1 MMMSKAIP
9 HLLKTRNVS
18 FPTKGAFQ
26 KHLKSIYDKAKANKS
41 GLVDCDNDILDLK
54 DFIQDYCDKSERLL
68 DIFDLD
74 NCHFIVKK
82 SPDYTT
88 KCLFIVDNN
97 TGNQEQFSV
106 YDFGNPPD
114 AKTGFYSFCRYTIM
128 WLKFE
133 YRRKFSEHLGIDYN
147 EYDLWHKKPT
157 TKQIID
163 EFIEFKEIGEKLD
176 EVVSENFKG
185 NNAFYL
191 SEKYKFLNQEFIEFY
206 QSKVATELF
215 FELKLRK

>member
-1 MMMSKAIP
+1 
-9 HLLKTRNVS
+9 
-18 FPTKGAFQ
+18 
-26 KHLKSIYDKAKANKS
+26 
-41 GLVDCDNDILDLK
+41 
-54 DFIQDYCDKSERLL
+54 
-68 DIFDLD
+68 
-74 NCHFIVKK
+74 
-82 SPDYTT
+82 
-88 KCLFIVDNN
+88 
-97 TGNQEQFSV
+97 
-106 YDFGNPPD
+106 
-114 AKTGFYSFCRYTIM
+114 M

-133 YRRKFSEHLGIDYN
+133 YRKKFSEHLGIDYN

-191 SEKYKFLNQEFIEFY
+191 SEKYKFLKQEFIDFY

-215 FELKLRK
+215 FELKPRA